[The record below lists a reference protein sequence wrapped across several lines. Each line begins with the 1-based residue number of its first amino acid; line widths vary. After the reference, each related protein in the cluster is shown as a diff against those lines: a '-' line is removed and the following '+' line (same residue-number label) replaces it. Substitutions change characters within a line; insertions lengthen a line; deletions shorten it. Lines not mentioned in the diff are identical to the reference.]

1 MAGFAR
7 SICRAPALA
16 AALLAAHLLQD
27 AAGAQERTRIEV
39 VPQIPHAAIVFSAA
53 FSLDG
58 ARAEP

>member
-1 MAGFAR
+1 
-7 SICRAPALA
+7 
-16 AALLAAHLLQD
+16 LLAAHLLQD

-39 VPQIPHAAIVFSAA
+39 VPQIPHAAIVFFSAA